1 MRFDFLVFS
10 HQIGDVRAERVQPLS
25 VLCRRWERFRARNA
39 ECSFGMIRVAQGSFA
54 ENVIAL
60 LSCAAFAESFKKPK
74 DCAALITTNL
84 NAALSKNRAMG
95 QGRIMARRNPFG

>member
-1 MRFDFLVFS
+1 
-10 HQIGDVRAERVQPLS
+10 
-25 VLCRRWERFRARNA
+25 
-39 ECSFGMIRVAQGSFA
+39 MIRVAQGSFA

-95 QGRIMARRNPFG
+95 QGRIITCRLMSKHGLCPLGTHQQIVQGRTR